1 MKVGVRVG
9 LDDVTTQDVQDLLMI
24 GREREKV
31 RAERDERNPTPPD
44 LPTGAA
50 N

>member
-31 RAERDERNPTPPD
+31 RAERDRPPD
-44 LPTGAA
+44 LPTEAA